1 MFMALEA
8 SLEVLEKLVG
18 VEAKI
23 RLRSS
28 SLAQQIADA
37 SESIA
42 LNLGESRRRRGGD
55 QRRHLEIAAGSASEV
70 TVGLRIALA
79 KKYISAAEA
88 AEVDAPL
95 DRVRAMLWRLAPPR

>member
-1 MFMALEA
+1 MFMALEM
-8 SLEVLEKLVG
+8 SLVVLEKLVA

-23 RLRSS
+23 RLRSA

-37 SESIA
+37 SESVA

-88 AEVDAPL
+88 ADVDAPL